1 MSEALCAFPTWFAAS
16 SCLANR
22 YVYKENEVFDLT
34 EHHIELLK
42 LLIWC
47 DMKINDGLVDFFFK
61 GYPLPLPYTDGE
73 KVDAESLFR
82 ELDKAL
88 YVYLRNA
95 VWN

>member
-1 MSEALCAFPTWFAAS
+1 MKLDEFL
-16 SCLANR
+16 LKLGNEKDDI
-22 YVYKENEVFDLT
+22 YLNYKDDI
-34 EHHIELLK
+34 IELL
-42 LLIWC
+42 
-47 DMKINDGLVDFFFK
+47 
-61 GYPLPLPYTDGE
+61 GE

>member
-47 DMKINDGLVDFFFK
+47 DMKINDGLVDFSLR
-61 GYPLPLPYTDGE
+61 GIPYLYHTLMVRD
-73 KVDAESLFR
+73 L
-82 ELDKAL
+82 LDKGL
-88 YVYLRNA
+88 IIKMILLSF
-95 VWN
+95 